1 MKHHKKLGLKETT
14 VVFLYIFFYAYKK
27 IIYPM
32 KLMRYHIQLEKEL
45 YVERQNFC
53 HIPPIKQINLRKQQN
68 KL

>member
-45 YVERQNFC
+45 YV
-53 HIPPIKQINLRKQQN
+53 
-68 KL
+68 